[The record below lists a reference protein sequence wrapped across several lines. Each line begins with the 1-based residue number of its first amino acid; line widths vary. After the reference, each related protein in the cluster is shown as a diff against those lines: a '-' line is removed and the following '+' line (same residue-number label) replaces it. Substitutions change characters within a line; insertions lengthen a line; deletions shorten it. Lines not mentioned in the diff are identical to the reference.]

1 MSIIEV
7 LFGRGWG
14 QRAVIIF
21 AAVLYL
27 YLSFKSPSV
36 ATKSAIQ
43 SVKMFAGLI
52 TLIFAAMLIANA
64 IGNMIK
70 PQMISQFIGEASG
83 IKGVFIGG
91 FLGGVLPGGPYAT
104 YPIIDE
110 LYKEGASL
118 SAIMAMVIGWSILG
132 ITRIPYGLAILD
144 PKIVGLRYLLG
155 IPALIIVC
163 ILAFIAL

>member
-1 MSIIEV
+1 MSIIAA
-7 LFGRGWG
+7 LIGRGWG

-70 PQMISQFIGEASG
+70 PQMISQFLGEASG
-83 IKGVFIGG
+83 IKGVFLGG

-110 LYKEGASL
+110 LYNEGASL
-118 SAIMAMVIGWSILG
+118 SAVVAMLLGWSIIG
-132 ITRIPYGLAILD
+132 ISKLPYGLAILD
-144 PKIVGLRYLLG
+144 PKIVGLRYVLG
-155 IPALIIVC
+155 IPALIIIC
-163 ILAFIAL
+163 IIAFLTL